1 MIQQMIDPKC
11 NGLDNAGTSFPIGD
25 KQQPIAAK
33 KIALRDL
40 QNDNRIVV
48 HKSSTVPPSIK
59 DPAPT
64 SDVTK
69 VSGAKR
75 PTSERPTSPACHLSP
90 NNANGT
96 FVYIRRKS
104 DQEVAKGNNCENDTN
119 KTINSPQ
126 LSQNIQGEKETTR
139 QHIQVQGQKNSC
151 VPAAPPMP
159 TTASSGGPSIPH
171 PHGMPVNM
179 SATVGPTCTTDVLPS
194 NTQRIS
200 DQNWKER
207 FPHLQMFLRNC
218 DHSSQEEYIQMLKSL
233 SSVGRSRHAV
243 ELEKRA
249 IQLLLEE
256 GKELNRMKLLNVL
269 GKPSSKNFPTTPQ
282 VNSRK

>member
-1 MIQQMIDPKC
+1 MIDPKC
-11 NGLDNAGTSFPIGD
+11 NGHDNAGTGFPVGD

-40 QNDNRIVV
+40 QNDNRIVEP
-48 HKSSTVPPSIK
+48 KSLTAPPLIK

-69 VSGAKR
+69 VTGTKR
-75 PTSERPTSPACHLSP
+75 PTPERPTSPVRHLSP
-90 NNANGT
+90 NSANGT

-104 DQEVAKGNNCENDTN
+104 DQEVTKGSNCENETN
-119 KTINSPQ
+119 KAINSPQ
-126 LSQNIQGEKETTR
+126 LSQNIQGEKEATM
-139 QHIQVQGQKNSC
+139 QQIQVQGQKNSC
-151 VPAAPPMP
+151 FPAAPSMP
-159 TTASSGGPSIPH
+159 ITVPSGGPPSVTH
-171 PHGMPVNM
+171 SLKMPVNM
-179 SATVGPTCTTDVLPS
+179 SSTMGPASTTDVLPT
-194 NTQRIS
+194 NPQRTS

-249 IQLLLEE
+249 IQLLCEE
-256 GKELNRMKLLNVL
+256 GKELHRMKLLNVL
-269 GKPSSKNFPTTPQ
+269 EKTSSKNSSATPQ
-282 VNSRK
+282 VNFRK

>member
-1 MIQQMIDPKC
+1 MIDPKC
-11 NGLDNAGTSFPIGD
+11 NGHDNAGSGSPVGD

-48 HKSSTVPPSIK
+48 PKSLTAPPLIK

-69 VSGAKR
+69 VTGTKR
-75 PTSERPTSPACHLSP
+75 PTPERPTSPVRHLSP
-90 NNANGT
+90 NSANGT

-104 DQEVAKGNNCENDTN
+104 DQEVAKGSNCETEPN
-119 KTINSPQ
+119 KAINNSQ
-126 LSQNIQGEKETTR
+126 LSQNIHGEKETTK
-139 QHIQVQGQKNSC
+139 QQIQVQGQKNSSF
-151 VPAAPPMP
+151 PAAPSMP
-159 TTASSGGPSIPH
+159 ITVPCGGPSVPH
-171 PHGMPVNM
+171 SLGMPVNM
-179 SATVGPTCTTDVLPS
+179 SSTMGPASTTDVLPT
-194 NTQRIS
+194 NPQRTS

-249 IQLLLEE
+249 IQLLCEE
-256 GKELNRMKLLNVL
+256 GKELHRMKLLNVL
-269 GKPSSKNFPTTPQ
+269 EKTSSKNSSATPQ
-282 VNSRK
+282 VNFRK

>member
-1 MIQQMIDPKC
+1 MIDPKC
-11 NGLDNAGTSFPIGD
+11 NGLDDAGTGFPVGD

-40 QNDNRIVV
+40 QNDNRILVP
-48 HKSSTVPPSIK
+48 KSLTANPFVK
-59 DPAPT
+59 DPRPT
-64 SDVTK
+64 SDATK
-69 VSGAKR
+69 VSGIKR
-75 PTSERPTSPACHLSP
+75 PTPERPTSPVCHLSP
-90 NNANGT
+90 NSANGT

-119 KTINSPQ
+119 KAINNPQ
-126 LSQNIQGEKETTR
+126 LSQNIQREKETTR
-139 QHIQVQGQKNSC
+139 QQIQVQGQKSSC
-151 VPAAPPMP
+151 FPATPSMPM
-159 TTASSGGPSIPH
+159 TVSSGGPSIPH
-171 PHGMPVNM
+171 SLGMPVNAP
-179 SATVGPTCTTDVLPS
+179 STIGPASTTDVLPTNS
-194 NTQRIS
+194 QRIS

-249 IQLLLEE
+249 IQLIMEE
-256 GKELNRMKLLNVL
+256 GKELQRMKMLNVL
-269 GKPSSKNFPTTPQ
+269 EKSSSKSSPSTPQ
-282 VNSRK
+282 VKF